1 MYSPYSTVGWENF
14 FVAEVGASAALTGL
28 LFVAVS
34 INLSE
39 VLKHPQLPGRA
50 GESLLILSGVLLTS
64 TFGLVPGQPRQLLAA
79 ELLLVGLL
87 VWAFPIKLQ
96 VAAHRPGVPRHWILT
111 RVVTHQ
117 LATLPLL
124 VACASLFAGIGGG
137 LYWLVAMTVFS
148 FADVLINAWVLLI
161 EIQR

>member
-1 MYSPYSTVGWENF
+1 M
-14 FVAEVGASAALTGL
+14 AEVGASAALTGL

-50 GESLLILSGVLLTS
+50 AESLLILSSVLLTS

-79 ELLLVGLL
+79 ELLVVGLL
-87 VWAFPIKLQ
+87 VWLFPIKLQ
-96 VAAHRPGVPRHWILT
+96 LAAHRPGSPRHWIVT

-124 VACASLFAGIGGG
+124 VSGVSLLSGVGGG
-137 LYWLVAMTVFS
+137 LYWLVAMTAFS
-148 FADVLINAWVLLI
+148 FADVLINAWVLLV